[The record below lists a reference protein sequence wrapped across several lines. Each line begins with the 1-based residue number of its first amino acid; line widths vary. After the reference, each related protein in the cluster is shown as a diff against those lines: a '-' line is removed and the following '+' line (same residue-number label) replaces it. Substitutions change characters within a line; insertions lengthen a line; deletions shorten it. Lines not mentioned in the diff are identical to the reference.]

1 MCRFGDAFVGATA
14 HPHEFENR
22 ACRRYTRTQTDN
34 KHIHITY
41 ILILVHMHI
50 HIQTKH
56 RKIAVSYLTKPK
68 TSNLAPNPLCLV
80 SMASAVS
87 LSEFYGLAK
96 TVQTLP
102 AQ

>member
-1 MCRFGDAFVGATA
+1 MPALHTDTDRQINKRQVA
-14 HPHEFENR
+14 HTH
-22 ACRRYTRTQTDN
+22 THTHTHSTDN